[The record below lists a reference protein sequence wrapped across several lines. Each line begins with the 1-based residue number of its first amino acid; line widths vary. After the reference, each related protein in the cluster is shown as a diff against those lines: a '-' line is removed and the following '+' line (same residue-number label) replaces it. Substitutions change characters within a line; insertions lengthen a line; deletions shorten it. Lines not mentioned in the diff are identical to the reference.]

1 MRRLVQRDT
10 RTLTEFCDCLLTAL
24 VIDMVRVS
32 SSRRAGREPASA
44 SPPPASA
51 AGEPACAW
59 CCALRSSMSCAA
71 SSCEPPSIAAGRNGG
86 APLSAQKGR
95 SGTSTANQTKRYR
108 SIASAKAASCALW
121 ARGQERVQVASAH
134 TAETARHLQTPRRRT
149 AQALTKGDGPAAATR
164 VLC

>member
-32 SSRRAGREPASA
+32 SSRRAGRAPASA

-95 SGTSTANQTKRYR
+95 SGTSTAKR
-108 SIASAKAASCALW
+108 SATAASPQRRQLL
-121 ARGQERVQVASAH
+121 AH
-134 TAETARHLQTPRRRT
+134 C
-149 AQALTKGDGPAAATR
+149 GPAGRSGCRWLLPTRRKPRATCR
-164 VLC
+164 RPADARPRPSQRAMGPLRRPGCCVE